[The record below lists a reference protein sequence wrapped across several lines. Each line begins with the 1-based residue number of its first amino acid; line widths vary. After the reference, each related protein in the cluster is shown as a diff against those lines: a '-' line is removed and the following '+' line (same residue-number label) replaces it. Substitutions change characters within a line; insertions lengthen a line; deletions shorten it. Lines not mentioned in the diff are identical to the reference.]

1 MRSVLSLN
9 ACFGVKEVNKKII
22 GLITTIAIISIII
35 GSTAVTAKE
44 DNGKPMWE
52 RLFSVFVTNTN
63 PIPVSV
69 DSLTDVSIKVGTYYQ
84 VVFNATTLAP
94 NTKTE
99 RLYFNVDGY
108 KTIHIW
114 CIVGP
119 TGSPKIDVDFSY
131 PDTVTHIPV
140 GIYTAETFE
149 TISVIAPEISF
160 QFTNFNDYDESAFA
174 IVIFYAQA
182 I

>member
-1 MRSVLSLN
+1 MISGLSLN
-9 ACFGVKEVNKKII
+9 ARFGGEKLKKNMIGII
-22 GLITTIAIISIII
+22 TVIAVASILI
-35 GSTAVTAKE
+35 GSTAVTAKQE
-44 DNGKPMWE
+44 GKPLWE
-52 RLFSVFVTNTN
+52 RIFSVFVTNTD

-69 DSLTDVSIKVGTYYQ
+69 DSLNDVSIKVGTYYQ
-84 VVFNATTLAP
+84 VVFNATVLEP
-94 NTKTE
+94 NTGTE

-114 CIVGP
+114 CLVGP

-131 PDTVTHIPV
+131 PDTVVHVPV
-140 GIYTAETFE
+140 GIYTTETFE
-149 TISVIAPEISF
+149 TVSVIAPEISF
-160 QFTNFNDYDESAFA
+160 QFTNFNDYDETAFA